1 MLAAF
6 ATIGIRKN
14 EVGGYAYNNV
24 NTLITEIK
32 RVLAEQL
39 FEDSMDGMKGLLS
52 TTKNTLPEYKA
63 TISIKRKDVLRIQRT
78 PLIIS
83 PLAVEQ
89 QSNQKSLR
97 TATPRKRR
105 TGKTPTDWQQSGS
118 KKGWQRASPRS
129 SEKTSPTRS
138 SARQMASVSI
148 QWTAI
153 SSTNLSP
160 PS

>member
-6 ATIGIRKN
+6 ATIGIHKN

-83 PLAVEQ
+83 PLAVE
-89 QSNQKSLR
+89 R
-97 TATPRKRR
+97 
-105 TGKTPTDWQQSGS
+105 
-118 KKGWQRASPRS
+118 
-129 SEKTSPTRS
+129 
-138 SARQMASVSI
+138 
-148 QWTAI
+148 
-153 SSTNLSP
+153 
-160 PS
+160 